1 MLRTGTDRAAS
12 VPAPRS
18 TVGGQAPGDEAAHP
32 VGEAVLVRHQPGGGD
47 QRAACGAS
55 AGDPC
60 GDIGCGGERDVRRH
74 RRETV
79 PEDGAGTGDRIDGA
93 GIVGK
98 ARIDADGHVLDRA
111 GAAVDPRP
119 CAVPV
124 PGRLRRGGQAEA
136 LEIGIGEARHGAA
149 AVPAAGR
156 EVGLPEGVVVAQNGA
171 VPAPVP
177 RPGPVIEGGDVAQ
190 PGTAMGEAGDLRP
203 FAGRHGDAQIGIE
216 DGSEPPRRAQ
226 LDRPG
231 LAGQGVR
238 PDLAAPPAPGA
249 QDGLKFIPES
259 LEGRAFGQRAIHG
272 LTDIGED
279 VEAGDLGDGEG
290 AGVLGG
296 GVRCASHSRYA
307 CLWRGR
313 TPPPPAA
320 GRRGFRGRDQPSSG
334 FPPSS
339 PCCAPSVEIRGD
351 AAARGSV
358 SMALKVCGRSS
369 AARRASWLSA
379 ASTVRCSGAPAAQ
392 RPASGTPQSIRQRL
406 KSAQI
411 AVARLTGTTSSRPR
425 RDQASIAPTITCRPS
440 AHITS
445 AGVLSSSQTWLR
457 RITACVIDPR
467 VGALHDDQRRVACRT
482 PPVRAW

>member
-1 MLRTGTDRAAS
+1 MDLISINSIIAEKGQNCDDQGES
-12 VPAPRS
+12 VLWLDS
-18 TVGGQAPGDEAAHP
+18 
-32 VGEAVLVRHQPGGGD
+32 
-47 QRAACGAS
+47 S
-55 AGDPC
+55 
-60 GDIGCGGERDVRRH
+60 
-74 RRETV
+74 
-79 PEDGAGTGDRIDGA
+79 EDGAGTGDRIDGA

-177 RPGPVIEGGDVAQ
+177 GPGPVIEGGDVAQ

-231 LAGQGVR
+231 RAGQGVR

-259 LEGRAFGQRAIHG
+259 LEGRAFGQRAVHG

-290 AGVLGG
+290 AGVFGG

-339 PCCAPSVEIRGD
+339 PCCAPSVEIHGD
-351 AAARGSV
+351 AATRRRGGAGKPRGEGIGVHGVEGLRAIKRGAQGVMAVGRVDGPAQRGARGT
-358 SMALKVCGRSS
+358 
-369 AARRASWLSA
+369 AARLRH
-379 ASTVRCSGAPAAQ
+379 AP
-392 RPASGTPQSIRQRL
+392 
-406 KSAQI
+406 
-411 AVARLTGTTSSRPR
+411 V
-425 RDQASIAPTITCRPS
+425 DQTAP
-440 AHITS
+440 
-445 AGVLSSSQTWLR
+445 
-457 RITACVIDPR
+457 
-467 VGALHDDQRRVACRT
+467 
-482 PPVRAW
+482 